1 VVAQQLDRDLAI
13 EIRIVRGPHHTHAAF
28 AEHAAQREPTELR
41 AHSDPL
47 HSARPLGVRLI
58 RFRHGLD
65 RKTRA
70 RVCALRSTISC
81 SVIDEPPLDAP
92 DEDWL
97 VWADAMQQIGDPRG
111 ELLALRHDPA
121 YVRAH
126 APALFGRTLGYHLRD
141 DHVRITK
148 WRRYLPE
155 EIELRIGDG
164 SWGPQLVVE
173 TAGAER
179 MRAVRGL
186 TIAGV
191 PRNEPLSL
199 AQTLG
204 WFRESSLARRLTSLA
219 LVDDT
224 ARSMKI
230 LRSPGAEPGPN
241 RVHFG
246 ALGELWLACPQLEH
260 LRLVVADP
268 AQVQFQVIR
277 LPALRSFTLHP
288 LAWVEGL
295 ADMLGNSRWPQL
307 VSFEARVV
315 ESFFGEQ
322 PPAEAPDLRPLFAS
336 FRGLALER
344 LALTSFSTW
353 NCLEVLG
360 AELPSLRELD
370 LSDSTFD
377 TQRAH
382 AFAAHPLV
390 RQLQRLV
397 LRDVS
402 LESAAMFEGL
412 EVMHSHRAGAPAY
425 RHVIG

>member
-1 VVAQQLDRDLAI
+1 MI
-13 EIRIVRGPHHTHAAF
+13 E
-28 AEHAAQREPTELR
+28 
-41 AHSDPL
+41 
-47 HSARPLGVRLI
+47 
-58 RFRHGLD
+58 
-65 RKTRA
+65 
-70 RVCALRSTISC
+70 
-81 SVIDEPPLDAP
+81 EPPLDAP

-111 ELLALRHDPA
+111 ELLALGHDPA

-148 WRRYLPE
+148 WRRYLPD
-155 EIELRIGDG
+155 EIELRISDG
-164 SWGPQLVVE
+164 AWGPQLVVE
-173 TAGAER
+173 TASAER
-179 MRAVRGL
+179 MRAVRGV

-191 PRNEPLSL
+191 PRNEPISL

-219 LVDDT
+219 LVDDS
-224 ARSMKI
+224 ARDMKI
-230 LRSPGAEPGPN
+230 LRSPDAEPGPN

-246 ALGELWLACPQLEH
+246 ALGELWFACPQLEH
-260 LRLVVADP
+260 LKLVVADP
-268 AQVQFQVIR
+268 AQIQFQVIR
-277 LPALRSFTLHP
+277 LPALRSVTLHP

-295 ADMLGNSRWPQL
+295 AEMLANSRWPQL
-307 VSFEARVV
+307 VSFETRVV

-322 PPAEAPDLRPLFAS
+322 PPAAAPDLRPLFAG

-344 LALTSFSTW
+344 LALTSFYRW
-353 NCLEVLG
+353 DPREILG
-360 AELPSLRELD
+360 AELPALRDLD

-377 TQRAH
+377 MERAH

-390 RQLQRLV
+390 RQLRRLV
-397 LRDVS
+397 LENVW
-402 LESAAMFEGL
+402 LESAAMFDGV
-412 EVMHSHRAGAPAY
+412 EVIHSHLASAPTH